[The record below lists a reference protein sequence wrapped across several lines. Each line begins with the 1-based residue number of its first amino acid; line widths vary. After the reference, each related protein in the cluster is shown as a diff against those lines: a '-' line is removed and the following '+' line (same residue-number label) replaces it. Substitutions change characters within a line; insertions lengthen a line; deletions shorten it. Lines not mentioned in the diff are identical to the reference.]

1 MALPR
6 FFVNK
11 KRTAIIAVVLMAGV
25 AWLGF
30 ALFPSANQ
38 PGQPVAGEEA
48 VGSGNE
54 ARPGDA
60 FIEANSKLE
69 EMMRQQKLLSQ
80 QAALIAEPTDTG
92 KAQAAG
98 APNAIAKLESEK
110 KLKTDLSRHQM
121 EMLMAARETAVK
133 EIMKTGQGDSK
144 KIIAV
149 MEKLDA
155 QMRAAGVP
163 SVIDMPKFR
172 QMMLSADRIQDI
184 SKRLNAEN
192 QKGQQAD
199 PAKLRSLVSELS
211 AAQAAM
217 PKTPYDPAVLERV
230 MKSGR

>member
-1 MALPR
+1 MAFPR
-6 FFVNK
+6 FFLNK
-11 KRTAIIAVVLMAGV
+11 RRTAIAIAVFAVVA

-30 ALFPSANQ
+30 ASFPAANKS
-38 PGQPVAGEEA
+38 GQPVAGGVSVGGGTEA
-48 VGSGNE
+48 GTG
-54 ARPGDA
+54 GA
-60 FIEANSKLE
+60 FVEANNKLE
-69 EMMRQQKLLSQ
+69 EMVRQQQMLSQ
-80 QAALIAEPTDTG
+80 QAAVNAG
-92 KAQAAG
+92 KEQTAG
-98 APNAIAKLESEK
+98 TPGAMVKPGSENK
-110 KLKTDLSRHQM
+110 IKNDISRNQM
-121 EMLMAARETAVK
+121 EMLMAAREAAVK
-133 EIMKTGQGDSK
+133 EIMQNGQGDSK

-199 PAKLRSLVSELS
+199 PAKLRSLASELS
-211 AAQAAM
+211 AVQAAM
-217 PKTPYDPAVLERV
+217 PKTPYDPVVLERL

>member
-1 MALPR
+1 MAFPR

-11 KRTAIIAVVLMAGV
+11 KRTAIIAAVFMAGV

-38 PGQPVAGEEA
+38 PGQSVVGEAA

-54 ARPGDA
+54 ARTGDA

-80 QAALIAEPTDTG
+80 QAAVIAGPMNAG

-98 APNAIAKLESEK
+98 EHSAIAKLESEK
-110 KLKTDLSRHQM
+110 KLKTDLSRNQM
-121 EMLMAARETAVK
+121 EMLMAARDAAVK
-133 EIMKTGQGDSK
+133 EIMKAGQGDSK

-163 SVIDMPKFR
+163 SVIDLPKFR
-172 QMMLSADRIQDI
+172 QMMLSVDRIQDI

-199 PAKLRSLVSELS
+199 PAKLRSLVSELN

-217 PKTPYDPAVLERV
+217 PKTAYDPAALERV
-230 MKSGR
+230 MQSGR